1 MKIIKAL
8 SEHISEEIEDAEAY
22 VKAALKHKEDH
33 PDLAR
38 LLYELS
44 VDEMHHME
52 LLHEEVV
59 KLIAEHRK
67 TKGEPPAAML
77 AVYEYL
83 HEKNIEEA
91 AEVKVFQ
98 AHFRDGKSP

>member
-1 MKIIKAL
+1 MKIIKWL

-33 PDLAR
+33 PDLAL

-44 VDEMHHME
+44 TEEMHHME

-59 KLIAEHRK
+59 KLTAEYRK

-83 HEKNIEEA
+83 HEKNIDEA
-91 AEVKVFQ
+91 AEVKVLQ
-98 AHFRDGKSP
+98 AHFRDGK

>member
-83 HEKNIEEA
+83 HEKNIEGA